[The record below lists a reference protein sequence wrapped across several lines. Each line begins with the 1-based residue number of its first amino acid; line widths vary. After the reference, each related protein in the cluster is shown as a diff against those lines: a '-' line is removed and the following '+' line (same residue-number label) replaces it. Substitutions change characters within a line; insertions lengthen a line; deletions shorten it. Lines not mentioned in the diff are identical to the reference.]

1 MPQNLMELMR
11 DESIETTMRD
21 YVGRNAQGTATVL
34 WDAYRGAIG
43 NSSGNSSA
51 ESDNAANQ
59 ISNST
64 PENKSPSENRPV

>member
-1 MPQNLMELMR
+1 
-11 DESIETTMRD
+11 MRD

-43 NSSGNSSA
+43 NNIPGNSSA

-64 PENKSPSENRPV
+64 PENKSPSENRPGGIRTHDQGIMSPLL